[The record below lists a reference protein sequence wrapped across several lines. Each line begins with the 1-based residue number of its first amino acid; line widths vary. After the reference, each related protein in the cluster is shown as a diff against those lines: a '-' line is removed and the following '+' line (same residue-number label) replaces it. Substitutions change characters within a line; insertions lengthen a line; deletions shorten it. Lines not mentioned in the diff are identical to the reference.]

1 MRLARDSRELASHSD
16 GVREKVPFEVRRSE
30 LVARASEIFSRDSRF
45 PAGWLEGSLADGSAD
60 SYSDIDLYL
69 CVDEK
74 AWDEVWANRLKVI
87 GELVPILASL
97 DIAGVFGV
105 GCLVE
110 GPVKLDVFF
119 ERESTLG
126 SHPRVAVKRLWGQ
139 ERIFEQLK
147 IGEDRGEAAIK
158 RALRYSVLGFLQGA
172 TWPVRILAR
181 GQVNTFLF
189 NEILLVETGI
199 IPLMLLKKDRR
210 AFHRNMFTRAK
221 MISAEEQALCG
232 RIVDQVCAAVRAG
245 DRAAMREVH
254 LEIFRMICGLGRAAF
269 ERYGMEFPPRVE
281 EEMAAFYI
289 REWPME

>member
-1 MRLARDSRELASHSD
+1 MSET
-16 GVREKVPFEVRRSE
+16 VPFAIRRSE
-30 LVARASEIFSRDSRF
+30 LIARATGILDADPRF

-69 CVDEK
+69 CVDEQ

-87 GELVPILASL
+87 GTFAPLLVSP
-97 DIAGVFGV
+97 DIAGLFGV
-105 GCLVE
+105 ACLVE

-119 ERESTLG
+119 ERESVIG
-126 SHPRVAVKRLWGQ
+126 GHQRIKVKRLWGP
-139 ERIFEQLK
+139 ERIYAQLK
-147 IGEDRGEAAIK
+147 IGEDRGDAAIK
-158 RALRYSVLGFLQGA
+158 AVLRFNILGFLQGA

-189 NEILLVETGI
+189 NEILLVETAI
-199 IPLMLLKKDRR
+199 IPLMLLEKDRR

-221 MISAEEQALCG
+221 MISAAEQALCA
-232 RIVDQVCAAVRAG
+232 RMVDQICAAVRAG

-254 LEIFRMICGLGRAAF
+254 LEIFRMICKLGRAAF
-269 ERYGMEFPPRVE
+269 ERYSLEFPPRVE
-281 EEMAAFYI
+281 EEMVAFYT